1 MRANEPQTS
10 GTAIPEVPFTA
21 PPGGPAGVEVMT
33 LAELRARR
41 AAATAAA
48 GDFHRPQRPAFHHLL
63 TLDHGTL
70 RHTVDFTAHTVEPG
84 SWLWVRPG
92 QVQQWGELD
101 GADGLLVLFEP
112 GFPDPATVAAARLD
126 DPFAAAVLHTDGPER
141 EALRHAVRHLHREY
155 ASGADLPAEIH
166 HALLRHL
173 LAALLLRLANPPAP
187 CGSAATEPGET
198 YRRFRQA
205 VEHHFTRTRRVEDYA
220 KYLGY
225 SPRTL
230 SRATLAAAGVGAKEF
245 VDRRVVLEAKRLLAH
260 SESSAARIADHLG
273 FADAAN
279 FAKFFHQRTGT
290 TPIAFRTAVRGASGG
305 VGEGASA
312 G

>member
-1 MRANEPQTS
+1 MRANQPQTS

-21 PPGGPAGVEVMT
+21 PPGAPAGVEVLT

-41 AAATAAA
+41 AAADD

-63 TLDHGTL
+63 TLERGSL
-70 RHTVDFTAHTVEPG
+70 SHTVDFTAHTVGPG

-92 QVQQWGELD
+92 QVQQWGELGD
-101 GADGLLVLFEP
+101 ADGTLVLFEP

-126 DPFAAAVLHTDGPER
+126 DPFAAAVLHTDGTDR
-141 EALRHAVRHLHREY
+141 EALRHAVHHLHREY
-155 ASGADLPAEIH
+155 ASGADLPADIH

-173 LAALLLRLANPPAP
+173 LAALLLRLANPAVP
-187 CGSAATEPGET
+187 CGSAVTEPGET

-220 KYLGY
+220 RLLGY

-290 TPIAFRTAVRGASGG
+290 TPIAFRTAVRGTGG
-305 VGEGASA
+305 ELPQA

>member
-1 MRANEPQTS
+1 MRANQPQAS

-21 PPGGPAGVEVMT
+21 PPGAPAGVEVLT

-41 AAATAAA
+41 AAATD

-63 TLDHGTL
+63 TLERGSL

-92 QVQQWGELD
+92 QVQQWGELGD
-101 GADGLLVLFEP
+101 ADGTLVLFEP

-126 DPFAAAVLHTDGPER
+126 DPFAAALLHTDGTDR

-155 ASGADLPAEIH
+155 ASGADLPADIH

-173 LAALLLRLANPPAP
+173 LAALLLRLANPAVP
-187 CGSAATEPGET
+187 CGSTATEPGET

-220 KYLGY
+220 RLLGY

-230 SRATLAAAGVGAKEF
+230 SRATIAAAGVGAKEF

-290 TPIAFRTAVRGASGG
+290 TPIAFRTAVRGVGG
-305 VGEGASA
+305 EVSQVG
-312 G
+312 

>member
-1 MRANEPQTS
+1 MRANETATS

-41 AAATAAA
+41 ATAT
-48 GDFHRPQRPAFHHLL
+48 GRNFHRPQRPAFHHLL

-70 RHTVDFTAHTVEPG
+70 CHTVDFTEHAVGPG

-92 QVQQWGELD
+92 QVQQWGGLD
-101 GADGLLVLFEP
+101 GADGTLVLFEP

-126 DPFAAAVLHTDGPER
+126 DVFAAAVVHTTGPDR
-141 EALRHAVRHLHREY
+141 DALRHALQHLHREY
-155 ASGADLPAEIH
+155 AAGAELPADIH

-173 LAALLLRLANPPAP
+173 LAALLLRLANPATP

-205 VEHHFTRTRRVEDYA
+205 VEHRFTRTRRVEDYA
-220 KYLGY
+220 RLLGY

-260 SESSAARIADHLG
+260 SDSSAARIADHLG

-290 TPIAFRTAVRGASGG
+290 TPIAFRTAVRGTADP
-305 VGEGASA
+305 E
-312 G
+312 

>member
-1 MRANEPQTS
+1 MRANQPQAS

-33 LAELRARR
+33 LADLRARR
-41 AAATAAA
+41 AAATD

-63 TLDHGTL
+63 TLERGRL

-92 QVQQWGELD
+92 QVQQWGELGD
-101 GADGLLVLFEP
+101 ADGTLVLFEP

-126 DPFAAAVLHTDGPER
+126 DPFAAAVLHTGGTDR
-141 EALRHAVRHLHREY
+141 EALLHAVRHLHREY
-155 ASGADLPAEIH
+155 ASGADLPAEVR

-173 LAALLLRLANPPAP
+173 LAALLLRLAHPAVP
-187 CGSAATEPGET
+187 CGSAASEPGET

-220 KYLGY
+220 RLLGY

-245 VDRRVVLEAKRLLAH
+245 VDRRAVLEAKRLLAH
-260 SESSAARIADHLG
+260 SDGSAARIADHLG

-290 TPIAFRTAVRGASGG
+290 TPTAFRAAVRGG
-305 VGEGASA
+305 VDRR
-312 G
+312 

>member
-1 MRANEPQTS
+1 MRANQPQAS

-21 PPGGPAGVEVMT
+21 PPGAPAGVEVLT

-41 AAATAAA
+41 AAATD

-63 TLDHGTL
+63 TLERGSL

-92 QVQQWGELD
+92 QVQQWGELGD
-101 GADGLLVLFEP
+101 ADGTLVLFEP

-126 DPFAAAVLHTDGPER
+126 DPFAAAVLHTDGTDR

-155 ASGADLPAEIH
+155 ASGADLPADIH

-173 LAALLLRLANPPAP
+173 LAALLLRLANPAVP
-187 CGSAATEPGET
+187 CGSTATEPGET

-220 KYLGY
+220 RLLGY

-230 SRATLAAAGVGAKEF
+230 SRATIAAAGVGAKEF

-290 TPIAFRTAVRGASGG
+290 TPIAFRTAVRGVGG
-305 VGEGASA
+305 EVSQVG
-312 G
+312 

>member
-1 MRANEPQTS
+1 MRASDNPTS
-10 GTAIPEVPFTA
+10 GTTIPEVPFAA
-21 PPGGPAGVEVMT
+21 PPGTPAGVEVLT

-41 AAATAAA
+41 DTAADRA
-48 GDFHRPQRPAFHHLL
+48 FHRPQRPAFHHLL
-63 TLDHGTL
+63 TLDSGTL
-70 RHTVDFTAHTVEPG
+70 HHTVDFTEHAVHPG

-92 QVQQWGELD
+92 QVQQWGELGD
-101 GADGLLVLFEP
+101 ADGTLVLFEP

-126 DPFAAAVLHTDGPER
+126 DPFAAAVLHTTGTSRD
-141 EALRHAVRHLHREY
+141 ALRHALRHLEHEY
-155 ASGADLPAEIH
+155 ASGADLPADIH

-173 LAALLLRLANPPAP
+173 LAALLLRLANPATP
-187 CGSAATEPGET
+187 CGSATAEPGET
-198 YRRFRQA
+198 YRRFRHA

-220 KYLGY
+220 KALGY

-230 SRATLAAAGVGAKEF
+230 SRATLAAAGIGAKEF

-260 SESSAARIADHLG
+260 SDTPAARIADHLG

-290 TPIAFRTAVRGASGG
+290 TPIAFRTAVRGTA
-305 VGEGASA
+305 EEA
-312 G
+312 